1 MLGLN
6 LLKMERVQEA
16 RDALTTEVSLHP
28 DAQEARELLR
38 SLAKMSPG
46 ESLLT

>member
-6 LLKMERVQEA
+6 LLKMARVQEA

-28 DAQEARELLR
+28 EAQEAKDLLA
-38 SLAKMSPG
+38 SVVV
-46 ESLLT
+46 